1 MARSRWELEGKKKK
15 KALEAVKQAAQA
27 GTAYRA
33 PKTAQEAAKAAT
45 GTVISRPAQK
55 SATSSRS
62 AAAAAPA
69 KAAPT
74 AQKQSGF
81 RSLAK
86 LPETVKRTAAPTV
99 AAAQQ
104 RASDRSRLQENM
116 LAWHGAD
123 TAGRRALEQENAA
136 IRGRLGLEYNART
149 GVTYDPQTGK
159 NYSLPTQLA
168 FGQDAGR
175 RARTASQYPTSR
187 EFAGQGADSVSL
199 RPNMQE
205 LAAGVGEEAKG
216 VNAHRVLADLFR
228 RSGEAWTE
236 RDRENRDAA
245 VLALQDE
252 MARILSRYGLR
263 YSVRTTGP
271 NARFL
276 VTDRNAAER
285 LRQAGADADE
295 IAYIEENIA
304 LREGTH
310 RIRQGAEAA
319 GKGFA
324 GGIASLGENIA
335 QNYENWQENQQNPE
349 YRAAQDELRQIETRI
364 GLTPRQNAD
373 GTMNSEYAAL
383 EQRAEE
389 LRAKMLL
396 ISDTGRVDP
405 DAWGQRMLREAGQ
418 AQENAT
424 AGLAPVPRFLAGQGI
439 SIAQN
444 LPAMGAAAIPVV
456 GPAAAATMMGAGAA
470 GQRAY
475 ELNQRAD
482 VSPGEALR
490 RGLISGAVEAAT
502 EKFPLDAWADLLTR
516 GGTGLVKNLL
526 RQMGIEATE
535 EGASYV
541 LNYAADHASGDPKAA
556 FSFQELA
563 ENAIGGAV
571 SGLFF
576 GTAGTLAGRA
586 RRSTSVDTNPATH
599 TPEQMAKINE
609 YVDAV
614 DEGLLEFVQ
623 QTAAGETTGTYQLE
637 NVSDRAA
644 HDIHAITGIDA
655 TGFQTKIEP
664 RMIRHIIARHGA
676 NGNADHSMADAND
689 IARIQYVLNNYDQM
703 LDGGVVNAYR
713 EPKNDGTKRSRPA
726 KSVIYQK
733 RIDGSYYIVEAVP
746 NSARQTAYIVSAYIQ
761 KNGEPQMQSTAPQP
775 AGSIQNATSAPMRL
789 YVRNDSTSPVSNS
802 SIAQNGGDGNGM
814 GEKTK
819 QQPTLGKL
827 SATNG
832 LDLLTSHGVAAGS
845 VTQAPNAADA
855 AFGITSETALASPV
869 SAGNSVAQNVG
880 NGKGI
885 GENNRSID
893 ELLSGRLQLP
903 ATSSDDALVT
913 YSIPQ
918 TSVNGNLEQTDTET
932 LTARLAGLDAEKR
945 AAEGALPGPARD
957 ARIAA
962 LQEEIE
968 RVSGELALRQGL
980 REPET
985 VSPET
990 VETPLGAAIQ
1000 YGKTPEQA
1008 AMEAKVKEAG
1018 RLRSALRD
1026 AHRHLVSGQAELE
1039 RLARVQDRVNPK
1051 AANANDLAQL
1061 NRAANSTVDTIAGT
1075 ALVDRKGDA
1084 IGESWKE
1091 IIEGLTE
1098 EQLEQLT
1105 LYRLH
1110 RHNIDRMS
1118 LFERT
1123 QDARTE
1129 AAEAYDVFLNEN
1141 PVFKRMTDPAVN
1153 DWLRNGTSMERA
1165 LAGEY
1170 LTLKERLSRLQDIRD
1185 KPVIARV
1192 SDDGARDVPYT
1203 ADESENIVREMEE
1216 QNPMLREWAA
1226 RAERF
1231 HNDFMRE
1238 WAVGSG
1244 LMSGEQFDRLREKYP
1259 HYVQTYRVR
1268 DTWGGGADTT
1278 RRGSVNTGSPI
1289 REAVGDL
1296 GEIIPFADAEMMQV
1310 NSIVKNARRNEL
1322 FRNIYDF
1329 ARANPAQSAPY
1340 VRILAEDSDWRG
1352 PESFDDL
1359 TGSMSDAAMSD
1370 AGGIYTIRAMV
1381 DGKPVAM
1388 QVNSELYAGLQ
1399 NLLHQDRGASDTFA
1413 RRTVGRL
1420 ATGFKRVT
1428 TGDNPFFALTNLA
1441 KDAQTAYFNTV
1452 SSRKTA
1458 VTYMYDVVRSAAHMA
1473 QGADDWK
1480 AFSALGG
1487 KSSTFYDNNKGFE
1500 KSLASSRKSKKGI
1513 RKALNTVH
1521 GWVTF
1526 LNENAE
1532 AVWRFNE
1539 YRAGIDRYGDTPEGR
1554 AKAIQ
1559 AAADVTTNF
1568 SRSGPA
1574 AKSLD
1579 SFVPYLNASIQG
1591 LDKTARQIKNHPFT
1605 TTRRALELITLP
1617 TLVLW
1622 LINKDDEDYQDL
1634 NNRTKDNY
1642 FCVPARAFDFIA
1654 KPLGLETEGKFLK
1667 IPKSREYGV
1676 AFGAA
1681 FERALRAWA
1690 QGEDMDSAFRGLGE
1704 QLMTNLAPSNPVTD
1718 NIFADLV
1725 DLQTNRDFAGR
1736 AIVPERMQGLSPE
1749 NQYDYSTSGAGRA
1762 IASLWNATI
1771 GQKLGKVA
1779 PIQVDYL
1786 IDSNLGI
1793 VGDAIIGATTQPKSV
1808 EQMAEE
1814 IRSDPAG
1821 VFLAPLV
1828 NTLEQKFVADPMYQS
1843 GVTDAFYDEL
1853 NAAELAKNDRNL
1865 LEGLDADVV
1874 TPEEKYY
1881 SELLKA
1887 SSEMSELRKQ
1897 ERALMADASLTDDER
1912 EKQVKAIRR
1921 QINDIAKAA
1930 PAAAQ
1935 QVREEYEKTYVP
1947 EISHLSDERRAD
1959 ADEAMR
1965 HGVTARQFADVDK
1978 RLKELTGEEDES
1990 GDRVRSAAEARGMA
2004 LDEVMQDGTLKDSEK
2019 QAIADYVLISSM
2031 SDTEREKWNSIAK
2044 GKVQAGDF
2052 LRFKSDVSGYEEAYK
2067 NTGAD
2072 NAANVAAIL
2081 RGYEGLDD
2089 EERDVLFQTYSKT
2102 MKNNPFHVSEYEQR
2116 MQDNGF
2122 FGELNADGKAAVRSL
2137 ANEYEQAVR
2146 EGKDLEGSWMGK
2158 AYMAKEAGISPETY
2172 ILFRTALEMNDY
2184 DGNGSYKNTE
2194 IEYAVKMLPS
2204 LTDSQRAYLWQ
2215 SANGKDSTKNNPW
2228 GYAKVT
2234 KYQSGVPE
2242 AINPV
2247 ANGTQTSAF
2256 GPREA
2261 PTAGASTEH
2270 MGLDIGA
2277 AEGEPVKAILSGKV
2291 VSTGYDSGGGYFVQ
2305 IDHGDGRMSTYM
2317 HMKAGSTD
2325 GINVGDEIGQGQQ
2338 IGAVGST
2345 GVSNGPHLD
2354 IRITQDGK
2362 YIDPLTV
2369 IPGYGIAPSGYV
2381 DDGSHSAG
2389 VMASGRAQAAA
2400 EEAAKG
2406 SGSSGLKP
2414 LPTFKGLKKLGF

>member
-1 MARSRWELEGKKKK
+1 MARSRWELEEKKKK
-15 KALEAVKQAAQA
+15 EKALEAVKQAAQA

-199 RPNMQE
+199 RPGIQE

-456 GPAAAATMMGAGAA
+456 GPVAAATMMGAGAA

-541 LNYAADHASGDPKAA
+541 LNYAADRASGDPKAA

-599 TPEQMAKINE
+599 TPEQMVKINE

-623 QTAAGETTGTYQLE
+623 KRRNGELWKKAKYVVAQVDARMQ
-637 NVSDRAA
+637 N
-644 HDIHAITGIDA
+644 DIKNTIGID
-655 TGFQTKIEP
+655 TDGYKVVFDVGSDEHIE
-664 RMIRHIIARHGA
+664 RRHGA
-676 NGNADHSMADAND
+676 NGAADHSMQDIED
-689 IARIQYVLNNYDQM
+689 IARIPFVVQNYDQM
-703 LDGGVVNAYR
+703 ENLKDTTSKVNNKDNTHAPIVR
-713 EPKNDGTKRSRPA
+713 VAKRVNGTFY
-726 KSVIYQK
+726 VI
-733 RIDGSYYIVEAVP
+733 EAVP
-746 NSARQTAYIVSAYIQ
+746 DSARKEINIISAY
-761 KNGEPQMQSTAPQP
+761 
-775 AGSIQNATSAPMRL
+775 L
-789 YVRNDSTSPVSNS
+789 
-802 SIAQNGGDGNGM
+802 
-814 GEKTK
+814 EKTK

-855 AFGITSETALASPV
+855 TFGITSETALASPV
-869 SAGNSVAQNVG
+869 SAGNSVAQNGG

-893 ELLSGRLQLP
+893 ELLYGRLQLP
-903 ATSSDDALVT
+903 ATSSDDAFVT

-918 TSVNGNLEQTDTET
+918 TSVNSNLEQTDTET

-980 REPET
+980 REPEM

-1008 AMEAKVKEAG
+1008 AMEAKVKETG

-1051 AANANDLAQL
+1051 TANANDLAQL

-1129 AAEAYDVFLNEN
+1129 AAAAYEAFLNEN

-1165 LAGEY
+1165 LSGEY

-1203 ADESENIVREMEE
+1203 ADESANIVREMEE

-2122 FGELNADGKAAVRSL
+2122 FGELNANGKAAVRSL

-2325 GINVGDEIGQGQQ
+2325 GIHVGDEIGQGQQ

-2345 GVSNGPHLD
+2345 GVSTGPHLD

-2369 IPGYGIAPSGYV
+2369 IQGYGIAPSGYV

>member
-1 MARSRWELEGKKKK
+1 MARSRWELEEKKKK

-33 PKTAQEAAKAAT
+33 PKTTQEAAKAAT

-62 AAAAAPA
+62 AAAAAPV

-104 RASDRSRLQENM
+104 RASDRSRLQKNM

-136 IRGRLGLEYNART
+136 IRGRLGLAYNART

-199 RPNMQE
+199 RPSMQQI
-205 LAAGVGEEAKG
+205 AAGVGEEAKG
-216 VNAHRVLADLFR
+216 ANAHRVLADLFS

-236 RDRENRDAA
+236 QDRENRDAA
-245 VLALQDE
+245 VLALEDE

-263 YSVRTTGP
+263 YSRSGLGASDMWGMPDTVS
-271 NARFL
+271 
-276 VTDRNAAER
+276 DRNAAER

-349 YRAAQDELRQIETRI
+349 YRAAQDELRQIETRM

-396 ISDTGRVDP
+396 VSDTGRVDP

-516 GGTGLVKNLL
+516 GGTGLVKDLL

-541 LNYAADHASGDPKAA
+541 LNYAADRASGDPKAA

-563 ENAIGGAV
+563 ENAMGGAV

-703 LDGGVVNAYR
+703 LDGGYSNAYK
-713 EPKNDGTKRSRPA
+713 EPNPNMPGRNRNARTVVYVKKIN
-726 KSVIYQK
+726 
-733 RIDGSYYIVEAVP
+733 GSYYVVEAVP
-746 NSARQTAYIVSAYIQ
+746 VSRQKTAFITSTYMQ
-761 KNGEPQMQSTAPQP
+761 KGDQPILNAPN
-775 AGSIQNATSAPMRL
+775 NAPG
-789 YVRNDSTSPVSNS
+789 STSENASLNLLNNN
-802 SIAQNGGDGNGM
+802 IAQNGVDGN
-814 GEKTK
+814 
-819 QQPTLGKL
+819 
-827 SATNG
+827 
-832 LDLLTSHGVAAGS
+832 
-845 VTQAPNAADA
+845 
-855 AFGITSETALASPV
+855 PV
-869 SAGNSVAQNVG
+869 Q
-880 NGKGI
+880 
-885 GENNRSID
+885 E
-893 ELLSGRLQLP
+893 
-903 ATSSDDALVT
+903 
-913 YSIPQ
+913 
-918 TSVNGNLEQTDTET
+918 
-932 LTARLAGLDAEKR
+932 LTARLAELDAEKR

-957 ARIAA
+957 ARIAEVRREIEQTAGELRGQTIAERTAAALARDKPLAVSEWPEGMRKPVLAGEQEQRPQSAYLTPEEDAA
-962 LQEEIE
+962 LQAELSAHFAEEQTVNTGGIYD
-968 RVSGELALRQGL
+968 RDTMRAALSQ
-980 REPET
+980 
-985 VSPET
+985 
-990 VETPLGAAIQ
+990 AIQ

-1008 AMEAKVKEAG
+1008 VMEAQARAQGEAIKAAREAKEADILDRITNGKTGDIRADVRMAMQRARRISERHKLQRATVRAAASDADRYIRTESENMAVELVNSLESERSFLRTLRKAWNLSDAELVNAKEIAAGRGPVTQMSDNRLELVETYARALRQYQSDMGPAYDFYNEMNAARTKRAEELIAASDDWKDARIGYQLKIRTPARVIRQVMGDTPEAKAVYDAYFAPVIQHDAESVRWERQMRDRLKKAMAGLSHEDSVYIHLKNRSELNPKNDALQKLFAEYTEKNRSKIHFTEADAAMEELIRLTQEIHPEVNEAWVRNGIEPLEFHKRYIPSLTPAKEGKWWNRLLRGFGIETMADELPNDIAGRTENRRPGHQYAAFANEREGVNTEFDAFRAVDNYISSAANAIFHTDDIQNLRTLEETIRYKYSDEGAQAELLAVRQNPNLTIEERVQQMSEIWSKNEGTLPHFPSWIAEYTNLLAGKKARGDRQTESDLNRGVFRAMTDLEGKIAANMAGGNLSTALSNFIPFAQGAGELHYTSMAKAMLDYTCDLLHRDGTFREASDFLTNRRGSERVVKTGLQRASEIASTPMQAIDHLTSEVLTRARYLDNLGRGMKQQDALREAGRWAAGLMGDRAKGAKPIIFEEKGPIQKAFTMFQLEVANQYDYLFGDIPANARAQGKGKAGVIAHTAGALLQIFILSHLFNDAREELTGTRGALDPIEIVNDYIGRATGYALPNVFTLVREALEGGLTAEDFQTEAAGSTWENIQTTAQDVVSNLPFLSGPVGAFFGASNARLPVQSVIPNLSSIFSKSGEARKEAAIKEMAKPIYGILFPFGGTQAKKTVEGVSTMLAGGSYVHDNDGNLKLQFPAYGEKPLDWLRATLFGKYSSKEAQDYIDSGFKGLSAKETAAYNSMRDDAGIPPKDAMEAILSLRGFESDKDGETGLSVKDQQRQALFANEKLTVQQKAG
-1018 RLRSALRD
+1018 LD
-1026 AHRHLVSGQAELE
+1026 
-1039 RLARVQDRVNPK
+1039 
-1051 AANANDLAQL
+1051 
-1061 NRAANSTVDTIAGT
+1061 
-1075 ALVDRKGDA
+1075 
-1084 IGESWKE
+1084 
-1091 IIEGLTE
+1091 
-1098 EQLEQLT
+1098 
-1105 LYRLH
+1105 
-1110 RHNIDRMS
+1110 
-1118 LFERT
+1118 
-1123 QDARTE
+1123 
-1129 AAEAYDVFLNEN
+1129 
-1141 PVFKRMTDPAVN
+1141 
-1153 DWLRNGTSMERA
+1153 RA
-1165 LAGEY
+1165 LIVTGEDE
-1170 LTLKERLSRLQDIRD
+1170 LPAD
-1185 KPVIARV
+1185 
-1192 SDDGARDVPYT
+1192 YT
-1203 ADESENIVREMEE
+1203 DYTTF
-1216 QNPMLREWAA
+1216 ML
-1226 RAERF
+1226 
-1231 HNDFMRE
+1231 
-1238 WAVGSG
+1238 
-1244 LMSGEQFDRLREKYP
+1244 
-1259 HYVQTYRVR
+1259 YRVR
-1268 DTWGGGADTT
+1268 DN
-1278 RRGSVNTGSPI
+1278 RR
-1289 REAVGDL
+1289 
-1296 GEIIPFADAEMMQV
+1296 
-1310 NSIVKNARRNEL
+1310 
-1322 FRNIYDF
+1322 
-1329 ARANPAQSAPY
+1329 
-1340 VRILAEDSDWRG
+1340 
-1352 PESFDDL
+1352 
-1359 TGSMSDAAMSD
+1359 
-1370 AGGIYTIRAMV
+1370 
-1381 DGKPVAM
+1381 
-1388 QVNSELYAGLQ
+1388 
-1399 NLLHQDRGASDTFA
+1399 
-1413 RRTVGRL
+1413 
-1420 ATGFKRVT
+1420 
-1428 TGDNPFFALTNLA
+1428 
-1441 KDAQTAYFNTV
+1441 
-1452 SSRKTA
+1452 
-1458 VTYMYDVVRSAAHMA
+1458 
-1473 QGADDWK
+1473 
-1480 AFSALGG
+1480 
-1487 KSSTFYDNNKGFE
+1487 
-1500 KSLASSRKSKKGI
+1500 
-1513 RKALNTVH
+1513 
-1521 GWVTF
+1521 
-1526 LNENAE
+1526 
-1532 AVWRFNE
+1532 
-1539 YRAGIDRYGDTPEGR
+1539 
-1554 AKAIQ
+1554 Q
-1559 AAADVTTNF
+1559 AAQD
-1568 SRSGPA
+1568 
-1574 AKSLD
+1574 
-1579 SFVPYLNASIQG
+1579 
-1591 LDKTARQIKNHPFT
+1591 
-1605 TTRRALELITLP
+1605 ALEHGLTIDQFIS
-1617 TLVLW
+1617 W
-1622 LINKDDEDYQDL
+1622 DDRLSDL
-1634 NNRTKDNY
+1634 
-1642 FCVPARAFDFIA
+1642 A
-1654 KPLGLETEGKFLK
+1654 GET
-1667 IPKSREYGV
+1667 
-1676 AFGAA
+1676 
-1681 FERALRAWA
+1681 
-1690 QGEDMDSAFRGLGE
+1690 GED
-1704 QLMTNLAPSNPVTD
+1704 
-1718 NIFADLV
+1718 
-1725 DLQTNRDFAGR
+1725 
-1736 AIVPERMQGLSPE
+1736 
-1749 NQYDYSTSGAGRA
+1749 
-1762 IASLWNATI
+1762 
-1771 GQKLGKVA
+1771 
-1779 PIQVDYL
+1779 
-1786 IDSNLGI
+1786 
-1793 VGDAIIGATTQPKSV
+1793 
-1808 EQMAEE
+1808 
-1814 IRSDPAG
+1814 
-1821 VFLAPLV
+1821 
-1828 NTLEQKFVADPMYQS
+1828 
-1843 GVTDAFYDEL
+1843 
-1853 NAAELAKNDRNL
+1853 
-1865 LEGLDADVV
+1865 
-1874 TPEEKYY
+1874 
-1881 SELLKA
+1881 
-1887 SSEMSELRKQ
+1887 
-1897 ERALMADASLTDDER
+1897 
-1912 EKQVKAIRR
+1912 
-1921 QINDIAKAA
+1921 
-1930 PAAAQ
+1930 
-1935 QVREEYEKTYVP
+1935 
-1947 EISHLSDERRAD
+1947 
-1959 ADEAMR
+1959 
-1965 HGVTARQFADVDK
+1965 DK
-1978 RLKELTGEEDES
+1978 
-1990 GDRVRSAAEARGMA
+1990 RVRSAAEARGMA
-2004 LDEVMQDGTLKDSEK
+2004 LDEVMQDAALSDSEK
-2019 QAIADYVLISSM
+2019 QAVADYVLISSM
-2031 SDTEREKWNSIAK
+2031 GDEEDKTRKDWEEIAR
-2044 GKVQAGDF
+2044 GKVNASDF
-2052 LRFKSDVSGYEEAYK
+2052 LRFKTDVSGYEEAYK

-2089 EERDVLFQTYSKT
+2089 GERDVLFQTYSRT

-2172 ILFRTALEMNDY
+2172 ILFRTALKMNNY

-2194 IEYAVKMLPS
+2194 IEYAVKMLPG

-2345 GVSNGPHLD
+2345 GVSTGPHLD

-2400 EEAAKG
+2400 KG

>member
-1 MARSRWELEGKKKK
+1 MARSRWELEEKKK

-263 YSVRTTGP
+263 YSRSGLGASDMWALPDTVS
-271 NARFL
+271 
-276 VTDRNAAER
+276 DRNAAER

-396 ISDTGRVDP
+396 VSDTGRVDP

-482 VSPGEALR
+482 VSPGEALQ
-490 RGLISGAVEAAT
+490 RGLVSGAVEAAT
-502 EKFPLDAWADLLTR
+502 EKFPLDAWAELLTR
-516 GGTGLVKNLL
+516 GGTGMVKNLL

-541 LNYAADHASGDPKAA
+541 LNYAADRASGDPKAA

-623 QTAAGETTGTYQLE
+623 KRRNGELWKKAKYVVAQVDARMQ
-637 NVSDRAA
+637 N
-644 HDIHAITGIDA
+644 DIKNTIGID
-655 TGFQTKIEP
+655 TDGYKVVFDVGSDEHIE
-664 RMIRHIIARHGA
+664 RRHGA
-676 NGNADHSMADAND
+676 NGAADHSMQDIED
-689 IARIQYVLNNYDQM
+689 IARIPFVVQNYDQM
-703 LDGGVVNAYR
+703 ENLKDTTSKVNNKDNTHAPIVR
-713 EPKNDGTKRSRPA
+713 VAKRVNGTFY
-726 KSVIYQK
+726 VI
-733 RIDGSYYIVEAVP
+733 EAVP
-746 NSARQTAYIVSAYIQ
+746 DSARKEINIISAY
-761 KNGEPQMQSTAPQP
+761 
-775 AGSIQNATSAPMRL
+775 L
-789 YVRNDSTSPVSNS
+789 
-802 SIAQNGGDGNGM
+802 
-814 GEKTK
+814 EKTK

-855 AFGITSETALASPV
+855 TFGITSETALASPV
-869 SAGNSVAQNVG
+869 SAGNSVAQNGG

-893 ELLSGRLQLP
+893 ELLYGRLQLP

-918 TSVNGNLEQTDTET
+918 TSVNSNLEQTDTET

-1008 AMEAKVKEAG
+1008 AMEAKVKETG

-1051 AANANDLAQL
+1051 TANANDLAQL

-1129 AAEAYDVFLNEN
+1129 AAAAYEAFLNEN

-1165 LAGEY
+1165 LSGEY

-1203 ADESENIVREMEE
+1203 ADESANIVREMEE

-2325 GINVGDEIGQGQQ
+2325 GIHVGDEIGQGQQ

>member
-1 MARSRWELEGKKKK
+1 MARSRWELEEKKKK
-15 KALEAVKQAAQA
+15 EKALEAVKQAAQA

-263 YSVRTTGP
+263 YSRSGLGASDMWALPDTVS
-271 NARFL
+271 
-276 VTDRNAAER
+276 DRNAAER

-456 GPAAAATMMGAGAA
+456 GPAAVATMMGAGAA

-541 LNYAADHASGDPKAA
+541 LNYAADRAAGDPKAA

-623 QTAAGETTGTYQLE
+623 KRRNGELWKKAKYVVAQVDARMQ
-637 NVSDRAA
+637 N
-644 HDIHAITGIDA
+644 DIKNTIGID
-655 TGFQTKIEP
+655 TDGYKVVFDVGSDEHIE
-664 RMIRHIIARHGA
+664 RRHGA
-676 NGNADHSMADAND
+676 NGAADHSMQDIED
-689 IARIQYVLNNYDQM
+689 IARIPFVVQNYDQM
-703 LDGGVVNAYR
+703 ENLKDTTSKVNNKDNTHAPIVR
-713 EPKNDGTKRSRPA
+713 VAKRVNGTFY
-726 KSVIYQK
+726 VI
-733 RIDGSYYIVEAVP
+733 EAVP
-746 NSARQTAYIVSAYIQ
+746 DSARKEINIISAY
-761 KNGEPQMQSTAPQP
+761 
-775 AGSIQNATSAPMRL
+775 L
-789 YVRNDSTSPVSNS
+789 
-802 SIAQNGGDGNGM
+802 
-814 GEKTK
+814 EKTK

-855 AFGITSETALASPV
+855 TFGITSETALASPV
-869 SAGNSVAQNVG
+869 SAGNSVAQNGG

-893 ELLSGRLQLP
+893 ELLYGRLQLP

-918 TSVNGNLEQTDTET
+918 TSVNSNLEQTDTET

-990 VETPLGAAIQ
+990 VETPLSAAIQ

-1203 ADESENIVREMEE
+1203 ADESANIVREMEE

-2172 ILFRTALEMNDY
+2172 ILFRTALKMNDY